1 MSSSVSFWT
10 QDQNA
15 WASAAAFN
23 KQLDTQSASV
33 SKLFAAS
40 ASSSSNAPPNV
51 LSAAAGNSSSII
63 NQFGQAFLNSSMN
76 GAILAA
82 QEGNARVNQLTSI
95 ADGNAV
101 APAGDLSSQ
110 VTFDGSL
117 GASFGAAGP
126 ADGGGYRFVSGS
138 ALQTAFTAAFGSQKS
153 NGEAVDTVS
162 MNGNTM
168 TGSTSGAN
176 AHDVFNLTL
185 DPTSGMYTF
194 QLLAPIDQSS
204 NAKDASQTVYL
215 QSLFQAVNATGQQ
228 ATLPTVEMDVY
239 NDYGSV
245 TNQGNWALLHEASL
259 TYQPPG
265 TASPP
270 DAGSTSTGSSG
281 SSGSGTSASS
291 GDTSGTGSSSTS
303 STYTAPTDP
312 LTGYAYVANSS
323 ATLGVINSVNIFS

>member
-23 KQLDTQSASV
+23 KQLDTEDASA

-40 ASSSSNAPPNV
+40 ASTSSSAPPNV
-51 LSAAAGNSSSII
+51 LSAAAGDSSSII
-63 NQFGQAFLNSSMN
+63 NGFGQAFLNSSMN

-82 QEGNARVNQLTSI
+82 QEGNDRVNQLTSI
-95 ADGNAV
+95 ADGNTL

-117 GASFGAAGP
+117 GVDFGAAGP

-138 ALQTAFTAAFGSQKS
+138 ALQTAFTAAFGSQRS

-176 AHDVFNLTL
+176 GHDVFNLTL
-185 DPTSGMYTF
+185 DPASGMYTF
-194 QLLAPIDQSS
+194 RLLAPLDQTS
-204 NAKDASQTVYL
+204 NQKGASQTVYL

-245 TNQGNWALLHEASL
+245 SNQGNWALLHEASL

-265 TASPP
+265 TAS
-270 DAGSTSTGSSG
+270 ASSSTSSG
-281 SSGSGTSASS
+281 SSGSGTSTGSP
-291 GDTSGTGSSSTS
+291 DTSGTGSSSTS
-303 STYTAPTDP
+303 GTYTAPTDP

-323 ATLGVINSVNIFS
+323 AALGVINSVNIFS

>member
-1 MSSSVSFWT
+1 VSSSVSFFT

-23 KQLDTQSASV
+23 KQLDTEDASV
-33 SKLFAAS
+33 SKIFTAS
-40 ASSSSNAPPNV
+40 AASSSAAPNV
-51 LSAAAGNSSSII
+51 LSAAAGDSSSII
-63 NQFGQAFLNSSMN
+63 NGFGQAFLNSAMN
-76 GAILAA
+76 SAVLAA
-82 QEGNARVNQLTSI
+82 QEGNNRVNQLTAI
-95 ADGNAV
+95 ADGNSV

-117 GASFGAAGP
+117 GANFGTAGAP
-126 ADGGGYRFVSGS
+126 MGGGYRFVSGS
-138 ALQTAFTAAFGSQKS
+138 ALQTAFQAAFGAQRS

-162 MNGNTM
+162 VNGDTM

-194 QLLAPIDQSS
+194 ALLAPIDQSS
-204 NAKDASQTVYL
+204 NAKGASQTVYL

-228 ATLPTVEMDVY
+228 VSLPTVEMDIY

-265 TASPP
+265 TVSAA
-270 DAGSTSTGSSG
+270 DT
-281 SSGSGTSASS
+281 SGTSAGSGSS
-291 GDTSGTGSSSTS
+291 TGSAGTS
-303 STYTAPTDP
+303 SSSASSAYTAPTDP
-312 LTGYAYVANSS
+312 KTGYAYVANSS
-323 ATLGVINSVNIFS
+323 AALGVINSVNIFS